1 MKKQFLQFLVRWGLN
16 IAGLF
21 VAAQMISGISYQ
33 NRLEVL
39 ALAALTLSIANA
51 LVKPIVLILALPAL
65 LFTLGIFSVIINGL
79 MVYLAH
85 LVYSP
90 FEVESFT
97 AAVLAGLVI
106 GLLNYIVTRVFD
118 IFVQE

>member
-21 VAAQMISGISYQ
+21 VSAQLISGVSYQ
-33 NRLEVL
+33 SRLEVL
-39 ALAALTLSIANA
+39 IIAGLTLSFANA
-51 LVKPIVLILALPAL
+51 LVKPFVVILALPAL

-85 LVYSP
+85 LIYSP

-106 GLLNYIVTRVFD
+106 GLLNYTVTRIFD

>member
-21 VAAQMISGISYQ
+21 TAAQLINGISYQ
-33 NRLEVL
+33 NRLVVL
-39 ALAALTLSIANA
+39 VLAALTLSIANA
-51 LVKPIVLILALPAL
+51 LVKPFVVILALPAL
-65 LFTLGIFSVIINGL
+65 LFTLGIFSVVINGL

-85 LVYSP
+85 LVYTP

-97 AAVLAGLVI
+97 AAILAGLVI

>member
-21 VAAQMISGISYQ
+21 TAAQMITGISYQ
-33 NRLEVL
+33 NRLVVL
-39 ALAALTLSIANA
+39 VLAALTLSVANA
-51 LVKPIVLILALPAL
+51 LVKPFVVILALPAL
-65 LFTLGIFSVIINGL
+65 LFTLGIFSVVINGL

-85 LVYSP
+85 LIYTP
-90 FEVESFT
+90 FKVESFT
-97 AAVLAGLVI
+97 AAILAGLVI

>member
-1 MKKQFLQFLVRWGLN
+1 MKQQFLQFLVRWGLN

-21 VAAQMISGISYQ
+21 AAAQMISGISYQ

-51 LVKPIVLILALPAL
+51 LVKPFVVILALPAL
-65 LFTLGIFSVIINGL
+65 LFTLGIFSVVINGL